1 MPVRVSAPGAPPRE
15 PIANRPQEL
24 KALVDAMLVW
34 LLTGEVDADQV
45 RLAVEGE

>member
-1 MPVRVSAPGAPPRE
+1 MWPRQYAAQILALE
-15 PIANRPQEL
+15 SKEARQ

>member
-1 MPVRVSAPGAPPRE
+1 MEHSWRNLPEAR
-15 PIANRPQEL
+15 Q